1 MKNAKGIRIDV
12 YFGDKRGS
20 SHYIYSCTIPET
32 MVSGTM
38 YHEDDVE
45 PFINTVIAS
54 LENTDANTED
64 DLQAFIIST
73 NIYLSEMNLSS
84 GFVIKVSNL

>member
-1 MKNAKGIRIDV
+1 MKNAKGIRVDI

-20 SHYIYSCTIPET
+20 THYIYSCTIPET

-38 YHEDDVE
+38 YREADAE
-45 PFINTVIAS
+45 PFINSVIS
-54 LENTDANTED
+54 TLENTDANTED
-64 DLQAFIIST
+64 DLEAFIT
-73 NIYLSEMNLSS
+73 ATYIYLSEMNLTS

>member
-1 MKNAKGIRIDV
+1 MKNAKGIRIDI
-12 YFGDKRGS
+12 YFGEMRGS
-20 SHYIYSCTIPET
+20 THYIYSCTVPET

-38 YHEDDVE
+38 HHEVDVE
-45 PFINTVIAS
+45 PFINSVIAT

-64 DLQAFIIST
+64 DLKAFINST
-73 NIYLSEMNLSS
+73 FIYLSEMDLTS